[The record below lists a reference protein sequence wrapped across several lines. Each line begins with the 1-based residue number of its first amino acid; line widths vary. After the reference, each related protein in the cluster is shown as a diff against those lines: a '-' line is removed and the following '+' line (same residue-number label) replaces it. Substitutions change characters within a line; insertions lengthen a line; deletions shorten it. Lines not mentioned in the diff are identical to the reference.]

1 MVKHIIKTSKE
12 IVPVIYAYTTPDY
25 PPHDGWTKI
34 GDTKYGADRRIE
46 QQVGTADI
54 AYKRE
59 WEMNAVYEGT
69 NETFRDYAFHAYL
82 QKQGIKRKTRV
93 NSKGK
98 TVNTEWFKIEPMVAR
113 NKLVDFR
120 ADRGILE
127 ALGAIPYSL
136 RDEQIEAV
144 AQTKEYFESH
154 TQYDKSTEFLW
165 NAKPRFG
172 KTLTA
177 YDLCTALKAKNI
189 LIVTISPAIA
199 NSWYSDYE
207 KFKISC

>member
-1 MVKHIIKTSKE
+1 MAKHIIKTSKE

-54 AYKRE
+54 AYKCE

-69 NETFRDYAFHAYL
+69 NETFRDHAFHAYL

-127 ALGAIPYSL
+127 ALGAIPWFVQQLQSVHL
-136 RDEQIEAV
+136 LKN
-144 AQTKEYFESH
+144 KELLQVPQVYPC
-154 TQYDKSTEFLW
+154 L
-165 NAKPRFG
+165 
-172 KTLTA
+172 L
-177 YDLCTALKAKNI
+177 
-189 LIVTISPAIA
+189 
-199 NSWYSDYE
+199 
-207 KFKISC
+207 